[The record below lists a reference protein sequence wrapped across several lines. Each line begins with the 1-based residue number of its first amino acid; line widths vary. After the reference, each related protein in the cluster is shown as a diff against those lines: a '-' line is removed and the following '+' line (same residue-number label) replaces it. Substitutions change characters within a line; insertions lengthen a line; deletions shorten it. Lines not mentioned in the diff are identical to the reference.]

1 MKATTDNNIAK
12 MKVVSG
18 GSSASMGAKADVII
32 KKGYSPYINESGTWM
47 EYDFDTKKF
56 IDTGVLAHG
65 DTGDIGPKGDP
76 FRYSDFTE
84 AQLEALRG
92 PQGNVGPKGD
102 TGDVG
107 PVGPK
112 GDTGSAGPIGPQGE
126 RGPSGP
132 KGDAFKYEDF
142 TAAQLEALRGPQGI
156 PGERGLK
163 GDKGDTGS
171 QGIQGPQGERGPQG
185 ETGPKGDTGAK
196 GDTGPQGIQGIQGP
210 VGPKGDT
217 GSKGDTG
224 AKGDKGDSYT
234 ITETDYQAI
243 ADLVPLPETP
253 RTYIPITEDMVTVTT
268 DATKG
273 VSPYSTSYGYTNIT
287 VDLDKSLL
295 EDGLMV
301 SFVIDTKMVVASAT
315 RNVRVRFGEDD
326 VWHPVC
332 AYNTSILAGST
343 YFVKAMTLDY
353 MYKTTMYSYGAFHQA
368 QYDTNTNYY
377 EALNTVAAATAAKT
391 ATGTYPFAALRD
403 GLLIQC
409 IWRYGNT
416 AKSNVT
422 FNWNSLGAKP
432 LYLNGSAISSSNYD
446 IPVGVWP
453 MYYNGTNWYIR
464 TDGKH
469 PNPKFFDDVESRVQS
484 KIDSLWDETD
494 DIRDD
499 VANRQNAL
507 VSGTNIKTING
518 ESVLGEGDIEI
529 QGGGSGGSLPAISLG
544 KKDGS
549 SGTQSIGTTITKL
562 SIGTSTTVNSDMKG
576 DYFEVTAG
584 QIKCKKEGVVLIN
597 ASVYLTRPN
606 SAGYMGLYLYK
617 NGAENMSATQY
628 GGASASFTVNLSTI
642 VQVSAGDYFDI
653 RGRASASS
661 TFYYNNRCTTL
672 DIMYLTP
679 VIEESGNGFKV
690 AFPNGSSIPIEFYYV
705 NGTNETR
712 SVFAGEV
719 VSGVEAFRINWGD
732 YWYMDFERVYSC
744 EAAYGGIDGTRTA
757 YHNAYVGN
765 GLFIF
770 PMEDMTITRVYYDD

>member
-47 EYDFDTKKF
+47 EYDFDKKKF
-56 IDTGVLAHG
+56 VDTGVLAHG
-65 DTGDIGPKGDP
+65 DTGDTGPKGDP

-107 PVGPK
+107 PIGPK

-234 ITETDYQAI
+234 ITEADYQAI
-243 ADLVPLPETP
+243 AALVPLPALTGKLIEVTYNVSTRDEIQAILDRGDMPFLIYNGGTYWYQDISYDNYYRFVSFTPGSSNTSDPPIIKRIYKAKNSNAGGWGSGSITLYSTTHKPAWNDITGKPTIPTVPTEEITANTNARHTHSNKDILDEITQTPLFEHQDISGKADKDELPP

-301 SFVIDTKMVVASAT
+301 SFVINTKMVVASAN

-353 MYKTTMYSYGAFHQA
+353 MYKTTMYSYGAFHLA

-377 EALNTVAAATAAKT
+377 EAMNTVAAATAAKT

-403 GLLIQC
+403 GLRIQC
-409 IWRYGNT
+409 IWRYANT

-469 PNPKFFDDVESRVQS
+469 PNPKFFDEVESRVQS

-499 VANRQNAL
+499 VAAKQNTL
-507 VSGTNIKTING
+507 VSGTNIKTVNG
-518 ESVLGEGDIEI
+518 NSILGSGNIEI
-529 QGGGSGGSLPAISLG
+529 QGGGA
-544 KKDGS
+544 DV
-549 SGTQSIGTTITKL
+549 L
-562 SIGTSTTVNSDMKG
+562 SIE
-576 DYFEVTAG
+576 EV
-584 QIKCKKEGVVLIN
+584 QDIISK
-597 ASVYLTRPN
+597 YL
-606 SAGYMGLYLYK
+606 
-617 NGAENMSATQY
+617 
-628 GGASASFTVNLSTI
+628 
-642 VQVSAGDYFDI
+642 
-653 RGRASASS
+653 
-661 TFYYNNRCTTL
+661 
-672 DIMYLTP
+672 
-679 VIEESGNGFKV
+679 
-690 AFPNGSSIPIEFYYV
+690 
-705 NGTNETR
+705 
-712 SVFAGEV
+712 
-719 VSGVEAFRINWGD
+719 
-732 YWYMDFERVYSC
+732 
-744 EAAYGGIDGTRTA
+744 
-757 YHNAYVGN
+757 
-765 GLFIF
+765 
-770 PMEDMTITRVYYDD
+770 

>member
-18 GSSASMGAKADVII
+18 GSSTSMGAKADVII

-47 EYDFDTKKF
+47 EYDFDKKKF
-56 IDTGVLAHG
+56 VDTGVLAHG
-65 DTGDIGPKGDP
+65 DTGDTGPKGDP

-84 AQLEALRG
+84 SQLEALRG

-107 PVGPK
+107 PIGPK
-112 GDTGSAGPIGPQGE
+112 GDTGSVGPIGPQGE

-210 VGPKGDT
+210 VGPKGDA
-217 GSKGDTG
+217 GSKGDAG

-234 ITETDYQAI
+234 ITEADYQAI

-273 VSPYSTSYGYTNIT
+273 VAPYSTSYGYTNIT

-301 SFVIDTKMVVASAT
+301 TFVINTKMVVASAN

-353 MYKTTMYSYGAFHQA
+353 MYKTTMYDYGAFHQA

-377 EALNTVAAATAAKT
+377 EALNTVAASTAAKT

-409 IWRYGNT
+409 IWRYANT

-432 LYLNGSAISSSNYD
+432 LFLNGSAISSNNYD

-453 MYYNGTNWYIR
+453 MYYDGTNWYIR

-469 PNPKFFDDVESRVQS
+469 PNPKFFDGVSKEGHTHSQYLTEHQS
-484 KIDSLWDETD
+484 L
-494 DIRDD
+494 
-499 VANRQNAL
+499 
-507 VSGTNIKTING
+507 KTVNG
-518 ESVLGEGDIEI
+518 ESLVGSGDIEI
-529 QGGGSGGSLPAISLG
+529 KGGGA
-544 KKDGS
+544 
-549 SGTQSIGTTITKL
+549 
-562 SIGTSTTVNSDMKG
+562 
-576 DYFEVTAG
+576 
-584 QIKCKKEGVVLIN
+584 
-597 ASVYLTRPN
+597 
-606 SAGYMGLYLYK
+606 
-617 NGAENMSATQY
+617 
-628 GGASASFTVNLSTI
+628 
-642 VQVSAGDYFDI
+642 
-653 RGRASASS
+653 
-661 TFYYNNRCTTL
+661 
-672 DIMYLTP
+672 
-679 VIEESGNGFKV
+679 
-690 AFPNGSSIPIEFYYV
+690 
-705 NGTNETR
+705 
-712 SVFAGEV
+712 
-719 VSGVEAFRINWGD
+719 
-732 YWYMDFERVYSC
+732 DFEIATVDEIRSFLGV
-744 EAAYGGIDGTRTA
+744 I
-757 YHNAYVGN
+757 
-765 GLFIF
+765 
-770 PMEDMTITRVYYDD
+770 